1 MDQTTNQIEAHIQRT
16 RGDLTS
22 NLRELEDRV
31 KSAADW
37 RQHFQKNPMPL
48 LAASFG
54 GGILLA
60 MMIGKGTNKCAVEP
74 GTQVRRVKQPGL
86 DAWDNIKG
94 ALIGV
99 AATRFTDFLG
109 EIIPG
114 FQKQLQRSAG
124 DSGAKHTST
133 HYETGTV

>member
-1 MDQTTNQIEAHIQRT
+1 MDQTTNQIEAHIQQT

-31 KSAADW
+31 KSVADW
-37 RQHFQKNPMPL
+37 RQQFQKHPMPM

-54 GGILLA
+54 GGLVLA
-60 MMIGKGTNKCAVEP
+60 MMIGKRTNKSGVEP
-74 GTQVRRVKQPGL
+74 GTQVRRVKHPGL

-94 ALIGV
+94 ALIGI
-99 AATRFTDFLG
+99 AATRVTDFLG

-114 FQKQLQRSAG
+114 FQKQFQRSAG
-124 DSGAKHTST
+124 DSGANHTNT
-133 HYETGTV
+133 R